1 MPKLGDYLGHILSE
15 ITIARMHADVE
26 AIRVAELYA
35 DHPLLRHMPV
45 PRFRMPNLEI
55 DVPVVINKVDQSDED
70 DSQHGTP
77 KIAEMRKA
85 FDKVLLSVMTKEKVQ
100 LTQVLTNKLKNAVD
114 RKMISLTRPNE
125 IALDL
130 NRVSI
135 EFTNTALKVLGGA
148 IDPEKKMIFSEKLK
162 DSLRVEFV
170 KLRKKPSR
178 LDVLVTTSE
187 IREAGPS
194 EVITH
199 LHLKISEEGYEWSS
213 IETEDGKEDRL
224 VIE

>member
-15 ITIARMHADVE
+15 ITIARMYADVE

-45 PRFRMPNLEI
+45 PRFRLPDIEL
-55 DVPVVINKVDQSDED
+55 DVPVVVNDIDETPNG

-77 KIAEMRKA
+77 KIEEMRKV
-85 FDKVLLSVMTKEKVQ
+85 FDKVLVSVMRKEKIRI
-100 LTQVLTNKLKNAVD
+100 TQVLTKKIKTAID
-114 RKMISLTRPNE
+114 RKVVALTRPNE
-125 IALDL
+125 IALDM
-130 NRVSI
+130 NRVAI
-135 EFTNTALKVLGGA
+135 ELTKTVVKVLGEN
-148 IDPEKKMIFSEKLK
+148 IRDDRKKIFSEKLM

-170 KLRKKPSR
+170 KLRKTPSR
-178 LDVLVTTSE
+178 LDVLVRTAE

-194 EVITH
+194 EVITR

-213 IETEDGKEDRL
+213 IETDDGKEDRL